1 MSIDPSLKIASSNLA
16 PKRSVLTRTERIE
29 KLKADKG
36 YNPDKQPV
44 LGLAKTRVRQMRGG
58 K

>member
-16 PKRSVLTRTERIE
+16 PKRSVLSRPERIE
-29 KLKADKG
+29 QLKADKG
-36 YNPDKQPV
+36 YDPAKQPV
-44 LGLAKTRVRQMRGG
+44 LGLAKTRVRQMRGS